1 MVAKRKGGTTT
12 ETSVSGDNAP
22 RRVRRRGSDA
32 RVRLSGQKRLS
43 SPLGLWHLSRM
54 LKRKKNAAAATPR
67 PLTGWWCVK
76 RVAQLLLGW
85 VIVGGAVTGLA
96 GDVER
101 FAINISS
108 LVDPAKLATL
118 GARGANAHVDKY
130 VALLAEAKAARVA
143 PKKAAARAVAL
154 VGMKGKAGKLTAE
167 AMVRNLVIAERLG
180 CLDPDGLRE
189 MHKGEAPT
197 VHRGPYRGGKL
208 SVDHIIPR
216 AVVPELDTVIA
227 NLELMPLRMNEGKN
241 ARIGARQVDLA
252 RKLHKAGLLSSEG
265 LKAVERNG
273 K

>member
-1 MVAKRKGGTTT
+1 MRKC
-12 ETSVSGDNAP
+12 
-22 RRVRRRGSDA
+22 RRICA
-32 RVRLSGQKRLS
+32 RVQLSGRKRLSGR
-43 SPLGLWHLSRM
+43 PGLWHQSGMAKQNQDAAAVALGRLGGWWG
-54 LKRKKNAAAATPR
+54 LKRIVR
-67 PLTGWWCVK
+67 
-76 RVAQLLLGW
+76 LLLGW
-85 VIVGGAVTGLA
+85 VIVGAAAAGLA

-108 LVDPAKLATL
+108 LVDPAKLVTL
-118 GARGANAHVDKY
+118 GARGANAHVEKY
-130 VALLAEAKAARVA
+130 VALLAEAKAAGAA
-143 PKKAAARAVAL
+143 PKKVAARAVAL

-189 MHKGEAPT
+189 MHKGEAAT
-197 VHRGPYRGGKL
+197 VHRGPYRGEKL

-216 AVVPELDTVIA
+216 AVVPELDNVIA
-227 NLELMPLRMNEGKN
+227 NLELLPLKMNEDKN
-241 ARIGARQVDLA
+241 AKIGARQVDLA

>member
-1 MVAKRKGGTTT
+1 MAKR
-12 ETSVSGDNAP
+12 
-22 RRVRRRGSDA
+22 RR
-32 RVRLSGQKRLS
+32 
-43 SPLGLWHLSRM
+43 
-54 LKRKKNAAAATPR
+54 NAAAVALGR
-67 PLTGWWCVK
+67 LGGWCGVK
-76 RVAQLLLGW
+76 RIAQLLLGW
-85 VIVGGAVTGLA
+85 VVISSALVGCA

-101 FAINISS
+101 FAHNLSS

-118 GARGANAHVDKY
+118 GARGANAHVEKY
-130 VALLAEAKAARVA
+130 VALLAEAKADGVA

-154 VGMKGKAGKLTAE
+154 VGVKGQAGKLTSE

-189 MHKGEAPT
+189 MHRGEAPT
-197 VHRGPYRGGKL
+197 VHRGPYRGEKL

-216 AVVPELDTVIA
+216 TVVPELDNVIA

-252 RKLHKAGLLSSEG
+252 RKLRKAGLLSAEG

>member
-1 MVAKRKGGTTT
+1 MVKLEKYAAA
-12 ETSVSGDNAP
+12 VA
-22 RRVRRRGSDA
+22 
-32 RVRLSGQKRLS
+32 
-43 SPLGLWHLSRM
+43 
-54 LKRKKNAAAATPR
+54 LKR
-67 PLTGWWCVK
+67 LTGWWRVK

-85 VIVGGAVTGLA
+85 VLLGGAVTGLA
-96 GDVER
+96 VDAER
-101 FAINISS
+101 FAINLSS

-118 GARGANAHVDKY
+118 GARGANAHVEKY
-130 VALLAEAKAARVA
+130 VALLAESKAAGVA

-167 AMVRNLVIAERLG
+167 AMERNLAIAERLG

-197 VHRGPYRGGKL
+197 VHRGPYRGEKL

-216 AVVPELDTVIA
+216 AVVPELDNVIA

-265 LKAVERNG
+265 LKTVERNG